1 MLALLTVFLPIP
13 GVNYMYEGLI
23 KRGLVAM
30 GGFFFLIF
38 LIIFTGYG
46 LGDPFWPL
54 SLALSLT
61 LPVYWLACLFD
72 SLRVRRQINAGEA
85 VKDEIDDMILFVKSH
100 KRLILGLIVVLVAMS
115 VISFIVT
122 AFAHPLQQLLPYI
135 VVGFGLYVLFS
146 RPKRGGGSKP
156 DNTGDNSEE

>member
-1 MLALLTVFLPIP
+1 
-13 GVNYMYEGLI
+13 MYEGLI

-38 LIIFTGYG
+38 LIIFTGSG
-46 LGDPFWPL
+46 LGEPFWPL

-85 VKDEIDDMILFVKSH
+85 VKDEIDDMFLFVRSH
-100 KRLILGLIVVLVAMS
+100 KRLIIGLMVALVSMS
-115 VISFIVT
+115 LISFIVT

-146 RPKRGGGSKP
+146 RPKRRGGSKP
-156 DNTGDNSEE
+156 TDTRDNSEE